1 MQAAVRVP
9 VTPSSGAPKTP
20 RGRRCLVFQAQAQ
33 APEKGTTV
41 EVGLGL
47 CPAASD
53 SRGGSVLP
61 APAPA
66 PRPLPQQTRRAS
78 TEPAQRAL
86 TQCCFALG
94 PVALAQVVYFLGVQ
108 GKQLPPRQAGPSACP
123 PFRACQL
130 LRQAPPP
137 SGYPEVQV

>member
-9 VTPSSGAPKTP
+9 VTPSSGAPETP

-53 SRGGSVLP
+53 SRGAQCFPRLP
-61 APAPA
+61 LRPALCPSRPA
-66 PRPLPQQTRRAS
+66 G
-78 TEPAQRAL
+78 PAQSL
-86 TQCCFALG
+86 
-94 PVALAQVVYFLGVQ
+94 
-108 GKQLPPRQAGPSACP
+108 
-123 PFRACQL
+123 
-130 LRQAPPP
+130 P
-137 SGYPEVQV
+137 SGHSRNAVSLLGQWL